1 MNAFNG
7 FVVGLVGLLA
17 IVAGVF
23 ILLVGT
29 ETISVADVPGE
40 AFDQQLAVMA
50 SKTGASWWADMG
62 IAIGLIVSGVVLL
75 TLEFMNVTRA
85 ATPEM
90 VLLSSDAEGAVRVS
104 LESIRELAEQTGRG
118 NRDVRRIRCVIRV
131 TAGGL
136 RIRCTVGLRMAAD
149 LPGASAKI
157 QKDVREVIERLV
169 GLPVLE
175 VLVRARYVRD
185 RDQAVLVR

>member
-1 MNAFNG
+1 MNTFNG

-23 ILLVGT
+23 ILLVVT
-29 ETISVADVPGE
+29 ETISVSDVPWD
-40 AFDQQLAVMA
+40 AFDQQLTVMA
-50 SKTGASWWADMG
+50 SETGASWWADVG
-62 IAIGLIVSGVVLL
+62 IAIGLIVGGVVLL
-75 TLEFMNVTRA
+75 ALEFLRLTRV
-85 ATPEM
+85 ATPGM

-136 RIRCTVGLRMAAD
+136 RIRCAVGLRMAAD
-149 LPGASAKI
+149 VPGASAEI

-175 VLVRARYVRD
+175 VPVRARYLRD

>member
-7 FVVGLVGLLA
+7 FVVGLVGLLMIVA
-17 IVAGVF
+17 GVFGLLMIVAGVF

-75 TLEFMNVTRA
+75 TAGVHEFDPRRHTGNGIA
-85 ATPEM
+85 
-90 VLLSSDAEGAVRVS
+90 
-104 LESIRELAEQTGRG
+104 QFGRG
-118 NRDVRRIRCVIRV
+118 GGS
-131 TAGGL
+131 AGF
-136 RIRCTVGLRMAAD
+136 
-149 LPGASAKI
+149 
-157 QKDVREVIERLV
+157 
-169 GLPVLE
+169 LE
-175 VLVRARYVRD
+175 KHS
-185 RDQAVLVR
+185 

>member
-7 FVVGLVGLLA
+7 FVVGLVGLLM

-75 TLEFMNVTRA
+75 TLEFMNLTRA
-85 ATPEM
+85 ATPGRHDG
-90 VLLSSDAEGAVRVS
+90 LYLPKWYCSVRT
-104 LESIRELAEQTGRG
+104 RRG
-118 NRDVRRIRCVIRV
+118 QC
-131 TAGGL
+131 GF
-136 RIRCTVGLRMAAD
+136 
-149 LPGASAKI
+149 P
-157 QKDVREVIERLV
+157 
-169 GLPVLE
+169 
-175 VLVRARYVRD
+175 
-185 RDQAVLVR
+185 